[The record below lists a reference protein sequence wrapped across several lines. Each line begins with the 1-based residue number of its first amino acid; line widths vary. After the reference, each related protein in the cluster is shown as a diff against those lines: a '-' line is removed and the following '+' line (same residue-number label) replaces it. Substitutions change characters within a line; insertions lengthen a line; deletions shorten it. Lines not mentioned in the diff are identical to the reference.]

1 MLKFGCAR
9 RRNYFSI
16 RVLFETGLTP
26 PMPYYNVR
34 LVQYLEQ
41 IMITATI
48 TAKGQIT
55 IPAEIRQALK
65 LDTGDQIAFEE
76 VAPGFYAFKPAQKVA
91 VTVLKGMFGKPRKV
105 VSIREMNNVISKRAA
120 AAALS
125 GAKSKSS
132 K

>member
-1 MLKFGCAR
+1 
-9 RRNYFSI
+9 
-16 RVLFETGLTP
+16 
-26 PMPYYNVR
+26 
-34 LVQYLEQ
+34 
-41 IMITATI
+41 MITATI

-91 VTVLKGMFGKPRKV
+91 VTVLKSMFGKPGKV
-105 VSIREMNNVISKRAA
+105 VSIREMNNVIAKRAA
-120 AAALS
+120 AAASS
-125 GAKSKSS
+125 GAQPRSK

>member
-1 MLKFGCAR
+1 
-9 RRNYFSI
+9 
-16 RVLFETGLTP
+16 
-26 PMPYYNVR
+26 
-34 LVQYLEQ
+34 
-41 IMITATI
+41 MITATI

-76 VAPGFYAFKPAQKVA
+76 VAPGFYAFKPAQKVG
-91 VTVLKGMFGKPRKV
+91 VSVLKGMFGKPAKV
-105 VSIREMNNVISKRAA
+105 VSIEQMNSVIAKRAA

-125 GAKSKSS
+125 GAKTQSARLK

>member
-1 MLKFGCAR
+1 
-9 RRNYFSI
+9 
-16 RVLFETGLTP
+16 
-26 PMPYYNVR
+26 
-34 LVQYLEQ
+34 
-41 IMITATI
+41 MITATI

-76 VAPGFYAFKPAQKVA
+76 IAPGFYAFKPAQKVA

-105 VSIREMNNVISKRAA
+105 VSIREMNSVIAKRAA

-125 GAKSKSS
+125 GTKTKSPRTSWIAPGRHWIIRI
-132 K
+132 

>member
-1 MLKFGCAR
+1 
-9 RRNYFSI
+9 
-16 RVLFETGLTP
+16 
-26 PMPYYNVR
+26 
-34 LVQYLEQ
+34 
-41 IMITATI
+41 MITATI

-91 VTVLKGMFGKPRKV
+91 VSVLKGMFGKLAKV
-105 VSIREMNNVISKRAA
+105 ASIEQMNSAIAKRAA

-125 GAKSKSS
+125 GAKTRSARSK

>member
-1 MLKFGCAR
+1 
-9 RRNYFSI
+9 
-16 RVLFETGLTP
+16 
-26 PMPYYNVR
+26 
-34 LVQYLEQ
+34 
-41 IMITATI
+41 MITATI

-91 VTVLKGMFGKPRKV
+91 VSVLKGIFGKSARV
-105 VSIREMNNVISKRAA
+105 VSIDEMNSVIAKRAA
-120 AAALS
+120 AAVSS
-125 GAKSKSS
+125 GTKKQSARSK